1 MTIFFEIAVALVLAA
16 TCGIIFHYLKQ
27 PAIIGFIIAGLIIGY
42 FGGIRHAEH
51 LDLVEALSS
60 IGVALLLFI
69 VGLEMNVKEIRN
81 VGLPFLLIG
90 ISQIALTLLA
100 GFWLATLL
108 GFSNLI
114 SFYIASAFT
123 ISSSVIIVRIL
134 SEGKNLKSLY
144 GRIAV
149 GLLLFQHLFAMF
161 VIIFL
166 SGLGK
171 ESSTAL
177 NLVSTLVTGGVFVSA
192 AVGLSIVL
200 PRFLEFLGGAS
211 ELLYLFSISWAVG
224 LGALFASP
232 WLGLSV
238 EVGGFLA
245 GITLANSSEHFQISA
260 RMKPL
265 RDFFLIILFIG
276 LGINMFLN
284 LGAIAP
290 IPAIALST
298 FAIIGSPIIVF
309 LIMSLLKYRA
319 RTSFLVGLTTIPLSE
334 FSFIIMFLGEKLN
347 HVESSHVSLVA
358 LVAIIS
364 ILASSYLIAY
374 GNQIYALLKPALKL
388 FESKRGVV
396 EEKGEETY
404 LENHI
409 VLAGVHRMG
418 FNILRAL
425 SSSGDDFVAVDLDL
439 QVISSLRE
447 GHLPALYGDITDA
460 EIQELVALDKA
471 RLLISTIPDFKTNAT
486 LIEYL
491 KKHNLE
497 CKAILTAESEHEAE
511 DLYDLG
517 ADYVLLPHFIGGV
530 EVAEIIAKDRDL
542 ANLDS
547 LRERDFKLIRGE
559 EVLR

>member
-123 ISSSVIIVRIL
+123 I
-134 SEGKNLKSLY
+134 
-144 GRIAV
+144 
-149 GLLLFQHLFAMF
+149 
-161 VIIFL
+161 
-166 SGLGK
+166 
-171 ESSTAL
+171 
-177 NLVSTLVTGGVFVSA
+177 SA

-425 SSSGDDFVAVDLDL
+425 SSSGDDFVAVDFDP